1 MARWN
6 RTNLS
11 SKRAGAARAIGSGG
25 EEKKGET
32 WRSAHRER
40 SHPGGDLR
48 SHTVTRAVSSAL
60 RGLTT
65 VFGMGTGV
73 TPAVW
78 PPGNLGG
85 SRLEL
90 GRQVPDSKPRPR
102 ETDRPL
108 NRTRAFEL
116 NQAGEPQIL

>member
-6 RTNLS
+6 RTNLT
-11 SKRAGAARAIGSGG
+11 SKRGRRRQGDWLRRRR
-25 EEKKGET
+25 KKEGRS

-78 PPGNLGG
+78 PPGNFGG
-85 SRLEL
+85 SRLEV
-90 GRQVPDSKPRPR
+90 GRQVPDPKPRPR
-102 ETDRPL
+102 ETARPL
-108 NRTRAFEL
+108 N
-116 NQAGEPQIL
+116 G